1 MWIEVS
7 VPGIRKER
15 GKLPA
20 PTTLAAPRLGL
31 PLAAGPLICAELA
44 GPALREP
51 VTGAKVGVSVATEHP
66 VNAETIKSMTVR
78 LRQ

>member
-1 MWIEVS
+1 MRIELS

-20 PTTLAAPRLGL
+20 PTTLEALRLGL
-31 PLAAGPLICAELA
+31 PLAAGPPICAELA
-44 GPALREP
+44 GPALCP
-51 VTGAKVGVSVATEHP
+51 VIGAEVGASVVTQYP
-66 VNAETIKSMTVR
+66 VNTETIKSMTIR

>member
-1 MWIEVS
+1 MRIEVS

-31 PLAAGPLICAELA
+31 SLAAGP
-44 GPALREP
+44 P
-51 VTGAKVGVSVATEHP
+51 TGAEVGVSVATEHP
-66 VNAETIKSMTVR
+66 VNAETIKSMTIR

>member
-1 MWIEVS
+1 MRIEVS

-20 PTTLAAPRLGL
+20 PTTLAALRLGL
-31 PLAAGPLICAELA
+31 PLAAGPPICAELA
-44 GPALREP
+44 GPALCAP
-51 VTGAKVGVSVATEHP
+51 VTGAEVGVSIATEHP
-66 VNAETIKSMTVR
+66 GNTEITTSITIR

>member
-1 MWIEVS
+1 MRIEVL
-7 VPGIRKER
+7 VAGIRKEP

-31 PLAAGPLICAELA
+31 PLAAGPPICAELA
-44 GPALREP
+44 GPARCEP

-66 VNAETIKSMTVR
+66 VNAETIKSMTIR